1 VVVDHS
7 TVGLRTRIA
16 AASGAVLAVATG
28 VVAGLA
34 FAGGGH
40 SEPAVVARGDN
51 PVAVV
56 SSTLPPPT
64 SPPDAPPL
72 PVPAPVP
79 ADPYER
85 VPIVPIGEIA
95 IPRIGLVHTMYEG
108 VSLTVIDRGPGHW
121 PGTAMPGGF
130 GNVVIAGHR
139 TTNSRPFRNIDQL
152 EVGDEIILRTDAGT
166 FVYRV
171 SETRVVEEHEMWI
184 VDQRPGYTVTLF
196 ACHPPGSAQYRY
208 VVFGELAPS

>member
-1 VVVDHS
+1 
-7 TVGLRTRIA
+7 
-16 AASGAVLAVATG
+16 
-28 VVAGLA
+28 
-34 FAGGGH
+34 
-40 SEPAVVARGDN
+40 
-51 PVAVV
+51 
-56 SSTLPPPT
+56 
-64 SPPDAPPL
+64 
-72 PVPAPVP
+72 
-79 ADPYER
+79 
-85 VPIVPIGEIA
+85 
-95 IPRIGLVHTMYEG
+95 MYEG

-171 SETRVVEEHEMWI
+171 SGTRVVEEHEMWI